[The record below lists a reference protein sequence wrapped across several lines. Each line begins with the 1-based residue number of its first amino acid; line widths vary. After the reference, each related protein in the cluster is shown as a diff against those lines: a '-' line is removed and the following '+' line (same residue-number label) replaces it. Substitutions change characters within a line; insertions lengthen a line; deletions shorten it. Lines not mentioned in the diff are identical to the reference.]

1 MKKLAALALF
11 VGMSALPALAATETF
26 KDASVID
33 VNCSTKAAANPDA
46 HTKACALKCE
56 KSGFGIYTS
65 DKKFLKFDADG
76 NKKVVDALQATDKK
90 DHLRADVTG
99 DVQGDTIKVS
109 SFKLQ

>member
-1 MKKLAALALF
+1 MKKLAALSLF
-11 VGMSALPALAATETF
+11 IGLSALPALAATETF

-33 VNCSTKAAANPDA
+33 VNCSTKAAADPDS

-65 DKKFLKFDADG
+65 DKKLLKFDADG
-76 NKKVVDALQATDKK
+76 NKKVAEALQATDKK

-99 DVQGDTIKVS
+99 DVSGDTIKVS